1 MKTIVFSMFF
11 SLFLLTGGTIYAQTY
26 EELISHSYDY
36 VEKGDLP
43 AAEESLKAAMRLEP
57 ANKLNFTLL
66 SNLGT
71 IQRRLGHLDDALLS
85 YTAAL
90 AQQPKNEVIL
100 GNRATLY
107 TEMGEMEL
115 AMGDYHTL
123 LANNPLNED
132 ALYQRALLH
141 IQSENTLLAEIDFER
156 ILEINK
162 ESVKGRLGFAILE
175 KVRQNYVECEEILNY
190 LISKNPDYLL
200 LYEERAELFFLT
212 NRRSRAMTD
221 LNKVFAETPNPSA
234 EQYVL
239 RGRIKLAQFEK
250 ESAAI
255 DFRKALLLGYD
266 AITIESL
273 LKQSY

>member
-1 MKTIVFSMFF
+1 MKTFVFPVF
-11 SLFLLTGGTIYAQTY
+11 FLLFCAAQHLCAQTY
-26 EELISHSYDY
+26 EELILKSYDY
-36 VEKGDLP
+36 VEKDDLP

-66 SNLGT
+66 TNLGT

-90 AQQPKNEVIL
+90 NQQPKNETIL
-100 GNRATLY
+100 ENRATLY

-115 AMGDYHTL
+115 AMNDYQTL
-123 LANNPLNED
+123 LAVNPLHEE
-132 ALYQRALLH
+132 ALYQRGLLH
-141 IQSENTLLAEIDFER
+141 IHSNNSILAEIDFDR
-156 ILEINK
+156 IMEINQ
-162 ESVKGRLGFAILE
+162 ETVKGRLGFAILE

-190 LISKNPDYLL
+190 LISKHPNYLL

-212 NRRSRAMTD
+212 DRRARAMTD

-250 ESAAI
+250 ESAAL
-255 DFRKALLLGYD
+255 DFRKALSLGYD
-266 AITIESL
+266 SETIENL
-273 LKQSY
+273 LKQTY